1 MKFNYFKKVIYFKI
15 KTKLIMINLYSLIIF
30 MEINK
35 KIFKDIFIVKKYYKD
50 IKFEDEILPLINK
63 FD

>member
-1 MKFNYFKKVIYFKI
+1 
-15 KTKLIMINLYSLIIF
+15 MINLYSLIIF

-35 KIFKDIFIVKKYYKD
+35 KIFKDIFIVKKYYYKD